1 MRVLQLIDSLHS
13 GGAERVA
20 VNFANALVKKIDK
33 SYLCTTRQE
42 GVLKSS
48 LNSQVDFLFLKKRS
62 VIDIKAIKI
71 LNRFI
76 KVERIDIIHAHSTS
90 FFLATIIKILN
101 KKIKVIWHDHYGNSE
116 FLHKRKSRG
125 IKLCSKYF
133 DFIFCVNKN
142 LEHWAKKYLKFKN
155 VLYLSNFAVLS
166 DVKPQTG
173 LLGLNGKR
181 IVCLANL
188 REQKDHFTL
197 IKAFKEVLKKHPDWS
212 LHLVGKDFL
221 NDYSKK
227 LKRALESNNLANNVF
242 LYGSRPD
249 IENILSQCEMGLLS
263 SKSEGLPLAILEYG
277 LSKLPVICTNVGEC
291 ESVIESESYG
301 ILVNTEDEKELHHA
315 INNLIENKNER
326 LKMAFKL
333 NQKVREEFSQDVI
346 MKIVINIYKKIY

>member
-20 VNFANALVKKIDK
+20 VNFANALVNKIDK

-48 LNSQVDFLFLKKRS
+48 LDSQVGFLFLEKRS
-62 VIDIKAIKI
+62 VFDIKAIKI
-71 LNRFI
+71 LSRFI
-76 KVERIDIIHAHSTS
+76 KIERIDIIHAHSTS

-101 KKIKVIWHDHYGNSE
+101 KRIKVIWHDHYGNSE

-125 IKLCSKYF
+125 IKLCSNYF

-142 LEHWAKKYLKFKN
+142 LEHWAKKYLRFKN
-155 VLYLSNFAVLS
+155 VLYLPNFAVLN
-166 DVKPQTG
+166 DVKLQTSLSG
-173 LLGLNGKR
+173 LDGKR

-197 IKAFKEVLKKHPDWS
+197 VKAFKEVIKKHPDWS

-221 NDYSKK
+221 DEYSKK
-227 LKRALESNNLANNVF
+227 LKRVLESNNLANNVF
-242 LYGSRPD
+242 LYGTRPD
-249 IENILSQCEMGLLS
+249 IENILSQCEIGLLS

-277 LSKLPVICTNVGEC
+277 LCKIAVIATNVGEC
-291 ESVIESESYG
+291 QSIITNLIFG
-301 ILVNTEDEKELHHA
+301 ILVEPKNEQELSGA
-315 INNLIENKNER
+315 MVYLIENKNER
-326 LKMAFKL
+326 LRMAKAL
-333 NQKVREEFSQDVI
+333 NQKILEEYSQDAI
-346 MKIVINIYKKIY
+346 MKTVINIYKKIY